1 MNRTELETMKVAELK
16 QMCRER
22 KMPLESKGHKFN
34 KEELIDRLM
43 WYEDDKADIDKKL
56 EESAR
61 PDNIDEAVK
70 NFEELANETKTEEE
84 KWDAPVLQ
92 EHKEEIE
99 KPKQEKKVVQHEEN
113 RLYPIPFAKTLDEII
128 DKYSKPKHE
137 SVFENALKVGS
148 FVVFIHYVEAKDGNI
163 YRKLRTAKVT
173 AVNRKKKLVRA
184 ESFFGN
190 AFELP
195 FEELLFI
202 READGFYPMDI
213 NKYLKKQRTEYGRK
227 AVIEKYESEH
237 EGNQ

>member
-34 KEELIDRLM
+34 KTELIDRLM
-43 WYEDDKADIDKKL
+43 WYEDDKKDIDKKI
-56 EESAR
+56 EESAE
-61 PDNIDEAVK
+61 PVK
-70 NFEELANETKTEEE
+70 QEVETEEE
-84 KWDAPVLQ
+84 TWDAPVLQ
-92 EHKEEIE
+92 EHKE
-99 KPKQEKKVVQHEEN
+99 KKAVQHEEN

-148 FVVFIHYVEAKDGNI
+148 FVVFIHYVEAKDGNV

-190 AFELP
+190 TFELP

-237 EGNQ
+237 EGNK

>member
-1 MNRTELETMKVAELK
+1 MNRTELEAMKVAELK

-34 KEELIDRLM
+34 KGELIDRLI
-43 WYEDDKADIDKKL
+43 WYEDDKKDIDKKI
-56 EESAR
+56 EESAE
-61 PDNIDEAVK
+61 PVKQEDEV
-70 NFEELANETKTEEE
+70 EEE

-92 EHKEEIE
+92 EHKEIE
-99 KPKQEKKVVQHEEN
+99 KPKQEKKFVQHEEN
-113 RLYPIPFAKTLDEII
+113 RLYPLPFAKTLDEII
-128 DKYSKPKHE
+128 DKYSRPKHE

-148 FVVFIHYVEAKDGNI
+148 FVVFIHYVEAKDGNV

-190 AFELP
+190 TFELP

-227 AVIEKYESEH
+227 VISEKYESEH
-237 EGNQ
+237 ERNK

>member
-1 MNRTELETMKVAELK
+1 MNKTELETKKVAELK

-34 KEELIDRLM
+34 KGELIDRLM
-43 WYEDDKADIDKKL
+43 WYEDDKKDIDKKI
-56 EESAR
+56 EEAEVVGSEKQE
-61 PDNIDEAVK
+61 DEV
-70 NFEELANETKTEEE
+70 EEE

-92 EHKEEIE
+92 ENKEIE
-99 KPKQEKKVVQHEEN
+99 KPKQEKKFVQHEEN
-113 RLYPIPFAKTLDEII
+113 RLYPLPFAKTLDEII

-137 SVFENALKVGS
+137 SIFNNVLKVGS
-148 FVVFIHYVEAKDGNI
+148 FVVFVHYVEAKDGNV

-190 AFELP
+190 TFELP

-202 READGFYPMDI
+202 KEADGFYPMDI
-213 NKYLKKQRTEYGRK
+213 NKYLKNQRTEYGRK
-227 AVIEKYESEH
+227 AVSEKYESEH
-237 EGNQ
+237 EGN

>member
-1 MNRTELETMKVAELK
+1 MNRTELEAMKVAELK

-34 KEELIDRLM
+34 KGELIDRLI
-43 WYEDDKADIDKKL
+43 WYEDDKKDIDKKI
-56 EESAR
+56 EESAE
-61 PDNIDEAVK
+61 PVKQEDEV
-70 NFEELANETKTEEE
+70 EEE

-92 EHKEEIE
+92 EHKEIE
-99 KPKQEKKVVQHEEN
+99 KPKQEKKFVQHEEN
-113 RLYPIPFAKTLDEII
+113 RLYPLPFAKTLDEII
-128 DKYSKPKHE
+128 DKYSRPKHE

-148 FVVFIHYVEAKDGNI
+148 FVVFIHYVEAKDGNV

-173 AVNRKKKLVRA
+173 AVNRKKKLVRV

-190 AFELP
+190 TFELP

-227 AVIEKYESEH
+227 VISEKYESEH
-237 EGNQ
+237 ERNK

>member
-1 MNRTELETMKVAELK
+1 MNRAELEAMKVAELK

-34 KEELIDRLM
+34 KGELIDRLM
-43 WYEDDKADIDKKL
+43 WYEDDKKI
-56 EESAR
+56 EESAE
-61 PDNIDEAVK
+61 PLKQEV
-70 NFEELANETKTEEE
+70 ETEEE

-92 EHKEEIE
+92 EHKEIE

-113 RLYPIPFAKTLDEII
+113 RLYPLPFAKTLDEII
-128 DKYSKPKHE
+128 DKYSRPKHE

-148 FVVFIHYVEAKDGNI
+148 FVVFIHYVEAKDGNV

-184 ESFFGN
+184 ESFFCN
-190 AFELP
+190 TFELP

-237 EGNQ
+237 EGNK

>member
-1 MNRTELETMKVAELK
+1 MNRAELEEKKVAELK
-16 QMCRER
+16 QLCRER

-34 KEELIDRLM
+34 KGELIDRLM
-43 WYEDDKADIDKKL
+43 WYEDDKKDIDKKI
-56 EESAR
+56 EESAE
-61 PDNIDEAVK
+61 PVK
-70 NFEELANETKTEEE
+70 QEVETEEE

-99 KPKQEKKVVQHEEN
+99 KPKQEKKFVQHEEN
-113 RLYPIPFAKTLDEII
+113 RLYPLPFAKTLDEII
-128 DKYSKPKHE
+128 NKYSRPKHE
-137 SVFENALKVGS
+137 SVFENVLKVGS

-190 AFELP
+190 TFELP

-202 READGFYPMDI
+202 KEADGFYPMDI
-213 NKYLKKQRTEYGRK
+213 NKYLKNQRTEYGRK
-227 AVIEKYESEH
+227 VISEKYESEH
-237 EGNQ
+237 GGNQ

>member
-1 MNRTELETMKVAELK
+1 MNKTELEVMKVAELK

-34 KEELIDRLM
+34 KGELIDRLM
-43 WYEDDKADIDKKL
+43 WYEDDKKDVDKKN
-56 EESAR
+56 EEAEVVDSVKQE
-61 PDNIDEAVK
+61 DEV
-70 NFEELANETKTEEE
+70 EEE

-92 EHKEEIE
+92 EHKEIE
-99 KPKQEKKVVQHEEN
+99 KPKQEKKFVQHEEN
-113 RLYPIPFAKTLDEII
+113 RLYPLPFAKTLDEII

-137 SVFENALKVGS
+137 GVFENVLKVGS

-173 AVNRKKKLVRA
+173 AVNRRKKLVRA

-190 AFELP
+190 TFELP

-202 READGFYPMDI
+202 KEADGFYPMDI
-213 NKYLKKQRTEYGRK
+213 NKYLKNQRTEYGRK
-227 AVIEKYESEH
+227 AVSEKYESEH
-237 EGNQ
+237 EGN

>member
-1 MNRTELETMKVAELK
+1 MNRTELEEKKVAELK
-16 QMCRER
+16 QLCRER

-34 KEELIDRLM
+34 KGELIDRLM
-43 WYEDDKADIDKKL
+43 WYEDDKKDIDKKI
-56 EESAR
+56 EEVVDSAKQE
-61 PDNIDEAVK
+61 DEV
-70 NFEELANETKTEEE
+70 EEE

-92 EHKEEIE
+92 EHKEIE
-99 KPKQEKKVVQHEEN
+99 KPKQEKKFVQHEEN
-113 RLYPIPFAKTLDEII
+113 RLYPLPFAKTLDEII

-137 SVFENALKVGS
+137 SVFENVLKVGS

-190 AFELP
+190 TFELP

-202 READGFYPMDI
+202 REIDGFYPMDI
-213 NKYLKKQRTEYGRK
+213 NKYLKNQRTEYGRK
-227 AVIEKYESEH
+227 AVSEKYESEH
-237 EGNQ
+237 EGN

>member
-1 MNRTELETMKVAELK
+1 MNKTELEVMKVAELK

-34 KEELIDRLM
+34 KGELIDRLM
-43 WYEDDKADIDKKL
+43 WYEDDKKDIDKKI
-56 EESAR
+56 EEAEVVDSAKQE
-61 PDNIDEAVK
+61 DEV
-70 NFEELANETKTEEE
+70 EEE

-92 EHKEEIE
+92 EHKEIE
-99 KPKQEKKVVQHEEN
+99 KPKQEKKFVQHEEN
-113 RLYPIPFAKTLDEII
+113 RLYQLPFAKTLDEII

-137 SVFENALKVGS
+137 SVFENVLRVGS

-190 AFELP
+190 TFELP

-202 READGFYPMDI
+202 KEADGFYPMDI
-213 NKYLKKQRTEYGRK
+213 NKYLKNQRTEYGRK
-227 AVIEKYESEH
+227 VISEKYESEH
-237 EGNQ
+237 EGN

>member
-1 MNRTELETMKVAELK
+1 MNKTELEAMKVAELK

-34 KEELIDRLM
+34 KGELIDRLM
-43 WYEDDKADIDKKL
+43 WYEDDKKDIDKKI
-56 EESAR
+56 EEAEVVGSEKQE
-61 PDNIDEAVK
+61 DEV
-70 NFEELANETKTEEE
+70 EEE

-92 EHKEEIE
+92 EHKEIE
-99 KPKQEKKVVQHEEN
+99 KPKQEKKFVQHEEN
-113 RLYPIPFAKTLDEII
+113 RLYPLPFAKTLDEII
-128 DKYSKPKHE
+128 DKYSRPKHE

-148 FVVFIHYVEAKDGNI
+148 FVVFIHYVEAKDGNV

-190 AFELP
+190 TFELP

-202 READGFYPMDI
+202 REAGGFYPMDI

-237 EGNQ
+237 ERNQ

>member
-1 MNRTELETMKVAELK
+1 MNRTDLETMKVAELK
-16 QMCRER
+16 QLCRER

-34 KEELIDRLM
+34 KTELIDRLM

-70 NFEELANETKTEEE
+70 NFEELANKTKTEEE

-92 EHKEEIE
+92 EHKEIE
-99 KPKQEKKVVQHEEN
+99 KPKEKKVVQHEEN
-113 RLYPIPFAKTLDEII
+113 RLYPIPFTKTLDEII

-148 FVVFIHYVEAKDGNI
+148 FVVFIHYVEAKDGNV

-173 AVNRKKKLVRA
+173 AVNRKKRLVRA

-190 AFELP
+190 TFELP

-202 READGFYPMDI
+202 REVDGFYPMDI

-237 EGNQ
+237 EGNK